1 MRRASR
7 AEAAGSRVTPADVV
21 CFNSA
26 TRAETS
32 TGSCEPVIG
41 NSFHV
46 ASSPCHSVL
55 SHDTITDSC
64 QENFASERSMR
75 NERERNEVY
84 ASCTAP
90 PACPQR
96 LFATLRC
103 QLRQR
108 NEKWAAGATRDSN
121 GRPFC
126 AVSHEVQVCSRNGQ
140 EMGGECTH
148 LPSQPLPSVHRCM
161 GEIPKPCTQ
170 GRGAF
175 CRFVNNPQVHI
186 LRECHEY
193 DVRGIGAVG
202 CTHHLPQP
210 LLLVNRCRNASA
222 ALWLGGREAD
232 KLWQVRWLP

>member
-21 CFNSA
+21 CFNLA

-32 TGSCEPVIG
+32 TGSREPVIG

-46 ASSPCHSVL
+46 ASSPCHCDL
-55 SHDTITDSC
+55 SHDTTTDSC

-75 NERERNEVY
+75 DERERNEVY

-96 LFATLRC
+96 LFATPRC

-108 NEKWAAGATRDSN
+108 NEKWEAGDTRDSN

-148 LPSQPLPSVHRCM
+148 LPSQPLPSVHRCK

-170 GRGAF
+170 GRGA
-175 CRFVNNPQVHI
+175 
-186 LRECHEY
+186 
-193 DVRGIGAVG
+193 
-202 CTHHLPQP
+202 
-210 LLLVNRCRNASA
+210 
-222 ALWLGGREAD
+222 
-232 KLWQVRWLP
+232 